1 MVDDFDAVA
10 PQFKIT
16 KVHPEKHI
24 SPVAGLG
31 ATRPGMDR
39 EITVFGIVLPGKGAL
54 EFIRIDRFRDL
65 IQFSVDF
72 RGLRLGAFLL
82 SDFDQ
87 GEKVMDT
94 AIDTG
99 MAVDFIFEAFGL
111 TSDFLCFGGISPDIR
126 LFEEGFEFGKALPF
140 SGNVKDGLRVR
151 SPVIRGL
158 SPSAA
163 VLQTRWSCSFQEL
176 YPSDSNHQS
185 TRG

>member
-1 MVDDFDAVA
+1 
-10 PQFKIT
+10 
-16 KVHPEKHI
+16 
-24 SPVAGLG
+24 
-31 ATRPGMDR
+31 MDR

-151 SPVIRGL
+151 SPVIRGFRHL
-158 SPSAA
+158 LLFFKHAGLAPSRNYI
-163 VLQTRWSCSFQEL
+163 LQTPIINQQGGDDMRIGNLGKRCPRRQK
-176 YPSDSNHQS
+176 
-185 TRG
+185 